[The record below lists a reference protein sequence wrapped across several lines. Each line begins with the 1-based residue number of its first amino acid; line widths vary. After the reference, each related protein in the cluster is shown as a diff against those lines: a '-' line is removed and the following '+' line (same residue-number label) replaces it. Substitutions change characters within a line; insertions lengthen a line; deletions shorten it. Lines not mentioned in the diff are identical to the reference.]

1 MKMSGSSKSRLV
13 LLFNSCSHYGSPRR
27 VEIEKN
33 YFCSKSKPVKV
44 INKQGRSIST
54 VENLPARK
62 RGSKALHHRG
72 RVVVVVEGR
81 VLFHIELLNAHLGC
95 LISQLKN
102 WIKRVHTGILLLMYP
117 WLVSS
122 MTKLTKA
129 SKSASEMNVFLNSGV
144 YQSITLYVTN
154 EVESCFVS
162 FSSLEALMEA
172 WVSFVSCTN
181 FLDSWRRLRSL
192 LPLRLDSRGT
202 NFSSFQLPLCFSH
215 K

>member
-1 MKMSGSSKSRLV
+1 MK
-13 LLFNSCSHYGSPRR
+13 R
-27 VEIEKN
+27 VISAQQTN
-33 YFCSKSKPVKV
+33 KPVKV

-81 VLFHIELLNAHLGC
+81 VLFHVELLNAHLGC

-122 MTKLTKA
+122 MTKLTNA

-172 WVSFVSCTN
+172 WVSFESCIN

-192 LPLRLDSRGT
+192 LPVTLDSRGT